1 MKGVEILY
9 DDKGNKRYVQLD
21 VNTIVNEPEAVEELL
36 DVIICEARK
45 NEPSISLEELKV
57 RSKKVK
63 KKWATKFGSS
73 VVPNARSFAFPFQY
87 RTGYSSHWMVLKKNH
102 DHRDARNWRTVTTF
116 GVFGSEHTAWSIQFR
131 KPYNLFVLSV
141 PRTAAKSIGKF
152 WTVQRSSPRHP
163 LNYLVTNDVISN
175 SMPSLGL
182 NCVALNNDIRRNA
195 EYDQLGEEKT

>member
-63 KKWATKFGSS
+63 KK
-73 VVPNARSFAFPFQY
+73 
-87 RTGYSSHWMVLKKNH
+87 
-102 DHRDARNWRTVTTF
+102 
-116 GVFGSEHTAWSIQFR
+116 
-131 KPYNLFVLSV
+131 
-141 PRTAAKSIGKF
+141 
-152 WTVQRSSPRHP
+152 
-163 LNYLVTNDVISN
+163 
-175 SMPSLGL
+175 
-182 NCVALNNDIRRNA
+182 
-195 EYDQLGEEKT
+195 